1 MSVMTDHDCGI
12 KSEEE
17 DDQDQSP
24 SGKEKKKEEEDDEFF
39 EDVDFPALLKENTG
53 KDIELCKCAR

>member
-17 DDQDQSP
+17 DDPVPDSLEGTIMQ
-24 SGKEKKKEEEDDEFF
+24 
-39 EDVDFPALLKENTG
+39 
-53 KDIELCKCAR
+53 